1 VDLAVQQSDDRSPA
15 KAALG
20 TGPPAGSPQFLSATK
35 AAVMGDARAWDERRK
50 RGGFSAWLLLADR
63 EPEARSD
70 ADASAIL
77 VSVIVLIVL
86 VQVAGRVAQLA
97 ELAAQLR
104 Q

>member
-1 VDLAVQQSDDRSPA
+1 MLVLLALMRRAGVGSS
-15 KAALG
+15 KA
-20 TGPPAGSPQFLSATK
+20 TVTIDIERVAGL
-35 AAVMGDARAWDERRK
+35 DERRK
-50 RGGFSAWLLLADR
+50 RGGLSAWLLLADR

-70 ADASAIL
+70 ADASAVL
-77 VSVIVLIVL
+77 VVPIVPRVPIVL